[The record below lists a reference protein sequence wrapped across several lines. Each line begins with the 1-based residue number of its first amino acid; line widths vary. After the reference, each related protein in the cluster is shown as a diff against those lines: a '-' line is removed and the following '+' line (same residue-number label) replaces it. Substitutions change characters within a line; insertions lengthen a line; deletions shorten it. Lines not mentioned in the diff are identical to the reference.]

1 MTAYIQQLLFQPNN
15 LPLNN
20 IIDNISNLMLTMYW
34 KDDYLIDTNLYDS
47 ENDSDNS
54 TSNVEDNSYIQ
65 PRQKDSLFWCIF
77 IAKYGYQEY
86 LEIQTHYGSR
96 QMDLQKKICNY
107 VKEHSYL
114 LKNVNIRITK
124 AMVQEI
130 ISDLMTEIKKT
141 SIYVLYAYAFY
152 FQLNIVIIHPN
163 EKCFLKIFT
172 ETENYEN
179 TIILLQKNEQ
189 EQYTLINED
198 LSLQE
203 YLELYNEKYCIEN
216 HIRPLKPI
224 SNYKVLELDEIAEK
238 LNVNIEN
245 KPMKKQEKY
254 DELTKILK
262 WY

>member
-1 MTAYIQQLLFQPNN
+1 
-15 LPLNN
+15 
-20 IIDNISNLMLTMYW
+20 
-34 KDDYLIDTNLYDS
+34 
-47 ENDSDNS
+47 
-54 TSNVEDNSYIQ
+54 
-65 PRQKDSLFWCIF
+65 
-77 IAKYGYQEY
+77 
-86 LEIQTHYGSR
+86 
-96 QMDLQKKICNY
+96 
-107 VKEHSYL
+107 
-114 LKNVNIRITK
+114 
-124 AMVQEI
+124 MVQEI
-130 ISDLMTEIKKT
+130 ISDLILTEIKQK
-141 SIYVLYAYAFY
+141 YMCFMHMHFY

-203 YLELYNEKYCIEN
+203 YLELYNEKCCIEN

-245 KPMKKQEKY
+245 RPMKKQEKY
-254 DELTKILK
+254 DELTKILNGIK
-262 WY
+262 KLITNELEIIYYFTICR